1 MIDDE
6 TLSRVTLFSDLDG
19 PHLEE
24 VAHTLDEERFP
35 SGSRVVHRGL
45 SSGGFYVILEGAAS
59 VVVNGD
65 ERALLKPGD
74 FFGEASILI
83 GGAAIAD
90 VVAVGELHC
99 AVANAGDLR
108 PLLLRFPSIAIR
120 MLEASAR
127 RLRAANEW
135 QP

>member
-1 MIDDE
+1 MIERE
-6 TLSRVTLFSDLDG
+6 TISRLTLFADLDT

-24 VAHTLDEERFP
+24 IAHILDDERFAT
-35 SGSRVVHRGL
+35 GTRVVHEGMP
-45 SSGGFYVILEGAAS
+45 SSGFYIMLEGAAS
-59 VVVNGD
+59 VVAAGR
-65 ERALLKPGD
+65 ERAVLTPGD
-74 FFGEASILI
+74 FFGEASILL
-83 GGAAIAD
+83 GDAAIAD
-90 VVAVGELHC
+90 VVAVGELRC

-108 PLLLRFPSIAIR
+108 PLLQRFPSVAVR